1 MVININP
8 NYIRP
13 ATNRPTRTDE
23 RRNPSSSRDEATAKP
38 LRVEENFIP
47 APDSLA
53 TIIRNAIAALRQGIT
68 WDRGTILN
76 LVV

>member
-13 ATNRPTRTDE
+13 TTGRPVATQDRNRKAPA
-23 RRNPSSSRDEATAKP
+23 RDEVPLKP